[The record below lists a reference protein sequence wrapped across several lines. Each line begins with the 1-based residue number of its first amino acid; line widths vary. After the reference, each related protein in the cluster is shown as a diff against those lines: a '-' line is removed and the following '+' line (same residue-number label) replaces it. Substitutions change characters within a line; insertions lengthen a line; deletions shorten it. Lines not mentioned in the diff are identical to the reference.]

1 MKSFYFAVG
10 AAVSLATFFACD
22 SLNTPNTTAPGG
34 RAAAAATPS
43 CQLVQSG
50 YGPTGT
56 VQVHLQ
62 SLVTGLEVP
71 WGIAFLPGGDSL
83 VTERPGRLR
92 LVQNGKLTPDPVA
105 QIDVAQGGE
114 QGLLGIA
121 LSPQF
126 STNSTFFVYYTAP
139 DGSMNQI
146 ASYKLSS
153 DHTQATQDTVI
164 FSGIAAGTIHNG
176 GRLRFGPDGMLYAS
190 TGETSDATLPENPQS
205 PNGKILRLNPDG
217 SIPSSNPSPNEP
229 WFIRGLRNTEAFDW
243 LNPTTLVMADNGPTG
258 EYEGRTG
265 GDRVNIGQSGNN
277 MGWPDTW
284 HCDIAAGTV
293 GPVLTWNDAVPPGGA
308 AVYRGSAIPQ
318 WQGSVLIGSLGGE
331 HLHRLE
337 LEQ

>member
-1 MKSFYFAVG
+1 
-10 AAVSLATFFACD
+10 
-22 SLNTPNTTAPGG
+22 
-34 RAAAAATPS
+34 
-43 CQLVQSG
+43 
-50 YGPTGT
+50 
-56 VQVHLQ
+56 
-62 SLVTGLEVP
+62 VP

-331 HLHRLE
+331 HLHRVVLNSSNSAVTSHEVYFQGQAGRLREVITGPDGE
-337 LEQ
+337 LYVTTSNCDGRGSCPSQQDAIYKVMPGSS